1 MVDHVSSPFV
11 CIMMVLKY
19 TISVISGES
28 LIKQSFR
35 GRFGDLGGL
44 VTVILEFGS
53 IDFLKA
59 QQKPKG
65 TSGNCLMEVSDG
77 FVQKNEFSMSA
88 KKP

>member
-1 MVDHVSSPFV
+1 
-11 CIMMVLKY
+11 
-19 TISVISGES
+19 
-28 LIKQSFR
+28 
-35 GRFGDLGGL
+35 L